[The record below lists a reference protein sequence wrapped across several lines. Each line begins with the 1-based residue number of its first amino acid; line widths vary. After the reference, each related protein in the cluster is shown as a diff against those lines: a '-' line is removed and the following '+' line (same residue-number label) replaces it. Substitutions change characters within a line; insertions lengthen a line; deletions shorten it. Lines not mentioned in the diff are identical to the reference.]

1 MISSA
6 RREDIVSALRRGTVP
21 SSGLDAL
28 AVGIDTFAP
37 TLDDELESV
46 SAGRGGFKAVRGE
59 YGTGKTFFGRWLQ
72 ERARARGFAATEV
85 QINETETPL
94 HRLETVYRRLV
105 EHLGTADT
113 ASGAFRGV
121 IDGWFYALEQD
132 VLADTSVDA
141 SDAEGL
147 LLRTNAL
154 MEARL
159 GAISKTAPA
168 FSAVLRTYRRA
179 LAAGDGMLADGL
191 ISWLAGQPNVAASI
205 KRAAGIKGDL
215 DHFGATNFLVGLLT
229 ILRDSGFSGLV
240 MVLDEVETLQRMRTD
255 TREKG
260 LNALRQWIDEIDAG
274 RYPGLYLVITGTPA
288 FYDGPQGV
296 QRLAPLAQ
304 RLHVDFGT
312 DRRFDNPR
320 AVQIRLA
327 AFDHTSLLAV
337 GRRVRD
343 IYADGRPTNS
353 AFGRWWTTAIWT
365 PLHAR
370 WPAGWVARSVS
381 RPVCSSRSWCRMC
394 WTAWTCTNTS
404 TPASTTPSRW
414 PRPRCLR
421 RSGLR
426 QVRRPWTISS
436 CERVRAA
443 APIAAVPR
451 RQHAGLEHAA
461 TDATG
466 SHCAHSCGLT
476 LFAARTDRRGED
488 GSRCDSD
495 AVEDADRG
503 LARDERLVHLPD
515 QGAAEQPG
523 ASAHPLR
530 RAGGSACGGVAWRH
544 LAVPQEPGAS
554 RCPRHPVDDTRIHR
568 GHADFGAGRSASMV
582 RQPACRDRR

>member
-37 TLDDELESV
+37 TLDEELESV

-132 VLADTSVDA
+132 VLADASVDA

-343 IYADGRPTNS
+343 IYADGRPNEQRLRAVVDDSYLDALARAVAGGLGGKVGVAPRLFLKKLVSDVLDRVDLHEDFDPRKHYTLTLAETEMS
-353 AFGRWWTTAIWT
+353 AT
-365 PLHAR
+365 
-370 WPAGWVARSVS
+370 
-381 RPVCSSRSWCRMC
+381 
-394 WTAWTCTNTS
+394 
-404 TPASTTPSRW
+404 
-414 PRPRCLR
+414 
-421 RSGLR
+421 
-426 QVRRPWTISS
+426 
-436 CERVRAA
+436 ERAA
-443 APIAAVPR
+443 ASAA
-451 RQHAGLEHAA
+451 
-461 TDATG
+461 
-466 SHCAHSCGLT
+466 S
-476 LFAARTDRRGED
+476 
-488 GSRCDSD
+488 
-495 AVEDADRG
+495 
-503 LARDERLVHLPD
+503 
-515 QGAAEQPG
+515 
-523 ASAHPLR
+523 
-530 RAGGSACGGVAWRH
+530 
-544 LAVPQEPGAS
+544 
-554 RCPRHPVDDTRIHR
+554 VDDIEL
-568 GHADFGAGRSASMV
+568 
-582 RQPACRDRR
+582 

>member
-132 VLADTSVDA
+132 VLADASVDA

-179 LAAGDGMLADGL
+179 LAAGDGKLADGL

-343 IYADGRPTNS
+343 IYADGRPNEQ
-353 AFGRWWTTAIWT
+353 R
-365 PLHAR
+365 L
-370 WPAGWVARSVS
+370 RSVVDDS
-381 RPVCSSRSWCRMC
+381 YLDALARAV
-394 WTAWTCTNTS
+394 AGGLGGKVGV
-404 TPASTTPSRW
+404 A
-414 PRPRCLR
+414 PRLFLKKLVSDVLDRVDLHEDFDPRKHYTLTLAETEM
-421 RSGLR
+421 SA
-426 QVRRPWTISS
+426 T
-436 CERVRAA
+436 ERAA
-443 APIAAVPR
+443 ASAA
-451 RQHAGLEHAA
+451 
-461 TDATG
+461 
-466 SHCAHSCGLT
+466 S
-476 LFAARTDRRGED
+476 
-488 GSRCDSD
+488 
-495 AVEDADRG
+495 
-503 LARDERLVHLPD
+503 
-515 QGAAEQPG
+515 
-523 ASAHPLR
+523 
-530 RAGGSACGGVAWRH
+530 
-544 LAVPQEPGAS
+544 
-554 RCPRHPVDDTRIHR
+554 VDDIEL
-568 GHADFGAGRSASMV
+568 
-582 RQPACRDRR
+582 

>member
-46 SAGRGGFKAVRGE
+46 SAGRGGFTAVRGE

-132 VLADTSVDA
+132 VLADASVDA

-191 ISWLAGQPNVAASI
+191 ISWLAGQPNVAANI

-343 IYADGRPTNS
+343 IYADGRPNEQ
-353 AFGRWWTTAIWT
+353 R
-365 PLHAR
+365 L
-370 WPAGWVARSVS
+370 RSVVDDS
-381 RPVCSSRSWCRMC
+381 YLDALARAV
-394 WTAWTCTNTS
+394 AGGLGGKVGV
-404 TPASTTPSRW
+404 A
-414 PRPRCLR
+414 PRLFLKKLVSDVLDRVDLHEDFDPRKHYTLTLAETEM
-421 RSGLR
+421 SA
-426 QVRRPWTISS
+426 T
-436 CERVRAA
+436 ERAA
-443 APIAAVPR
+443 ASAA
-451 RQHAGLEHAA
+451 
-461 TDATG
+461 
-466 SHCAHSCGLT
+466 S
-476 LFAARTDRRGED
+476 
-488 GSRCDSD
+488 
-495 AVEDADRG
+495 
-503 LARDERLVHLPD
+503 
-515 QGAAEQPG
+515 
-523 ASAHPLR
+523 
-530 RAGGSACGGVAWRH
+530 
-544 LAVPQEPGAS
+544 
-554 RCPRHPVDDTRIHR
+554 VDDIEL
-568 GHADFGAGRSASMV
+568 
-582 RQPACRDRR
+582 